1 MTDRWQ
7 KEPSQEHLHFFKKIS
22 LIHDYKN
29 PTLLVIAWLPY
40 GMAAQQKYSIY
51 LVSALPLLK
60 IFVFVISVLALV
72 KFQFEKVK
80 PHL

>member
-1 MTDRWQ
+1 MVTIWHGCSA
-7 KEPSQEHLHFFKKIS
+7 EVF
-22 LIHDYKN
+22 
-29 PTLLVIAWLPY
+29 
-40 GMAAQQKYSIY
+40 IY